1 MLQGSI
7 TKTHPFPLKHKLHC
21 LIIRCYEGWF
31 LDMKGL
37 GVHWNIINN
46 GLLWKWTW
54 LLDIEGAYGFHLKSL
69 TMGAVLKKMDMAS

>member
-7 TKTHPFPLKHKLHC
+7 KKAYPFPLEYKLHC

-37 GVHWNIINN
+37 GVYWKIINN
-46 GLLWKWTW
+46 G
-54 LLDIEGAYGFHLKSL
+54 S
-69 TMGAVLKKMDMAS
+69 VVKMDMAS

>member
-7 TKTHPFPLKHKLHC
+7 TKTYPFPLEHKLHC

-46 GLLWKWTW
+46 GSVV
-54 LLDIEGAYGFHLKSL
+54 E
-69 TMGAVLKKMDMAS
+69 MDMAS